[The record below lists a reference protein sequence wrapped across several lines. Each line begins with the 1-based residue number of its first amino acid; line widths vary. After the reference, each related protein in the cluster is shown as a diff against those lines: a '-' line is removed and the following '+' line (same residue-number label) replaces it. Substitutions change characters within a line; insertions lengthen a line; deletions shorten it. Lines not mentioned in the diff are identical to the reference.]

1 MEVELDSLPTPI
13 LLDNSFIEFL
23 FPVLTTLISIDLEI
37 LITRRRK
44 ISSGDTMVPVN
55 YEIKL

>member
-1 MEVELDSLPTPI
+1 MEVELDSLPCPI

-23 FPVLTTLISIDLEI
+23 FPFLTTLTSVDLEI

-55 YEIKL
+55 REIKL